1 MKEVSLAAIAAK
13 LEKIDLWQI
22 YFDTQAGAFVEFLE
36 EYDEEASP
44 EMTEEQILQYA
55 FEVEDNWERYV
66 PLPNAYDI
74 DEHSIMKNFA
84 LQQEDLAIKEKL
96 LEALNYG
103 LSFPNTYMEMPF
115 HDPNW
120 QLVRVK
126 GSKKAFLWTYEKD
139 GVLHLNVKT
148 DPAWREK
155 LAAVNAHIRSM
166 PYVIDLEP
174 YFYDAQGFL
183 ATEYA
188 ADGLHPD
195 IEGKQLMAQ
204 IINMHKD
211 MLRK

>member
-74 DEHSIMKNFA
+74 DQHSIMKNFA

-96 LEALNYG
+96 LEALNGSAALRHFRQQIKELG
-103 LSFPNTYMEMPF
+103 LET
-115 HDPNW
+115 
-120 QLVRVK
+120 
-126 GSKKAFLWTYEKD
+126 
-139 GVLHLNVKT
+139 
-148 DPAWREK
+148 AW
-155 LAAVNAHIRSM
+155 
-166 PYVIDLEP
+166 LEQRQ
-174 YFYDAQGFL
+174 QGFL
-183 ATEYA
+183 
-188 ADGLHPD
+188 
-195 IEGKQLMAQ
+195 Q
-204 IINMHKD
+204 IARQWCLENGI
-211 MLRK
+211 LYVE

>member
-96 LEALNYG
+96 LEAL
-103 LSFPNTYMEMPF
+103 
-115 HDPNW
+115 
-120 QLVRVK
+120 K
-126 GSKKAFLWTYEKD
+126 GSASLRHFRQQIKELGLET
-139 GVLHLNVKT
+139 
-148 DPAWREK
+148 AW
-155 LAAVNAHIRSM
+155 
-166 PYVIDLEP
+166 LEQRQ
-174 YFYDAQGFL
+174 QGFL
-183 ATEYA
+183 
-188 ADGLHPD
+188 
-195 IEGKQLMAQ
+195 Q
-204 IINMHKD
+204 IARQWCLENGI
-211 MLRK
+211 LYEE

>member
-1 MKEVSLAAIAAK
+1 MKEVSLAAIAVK

-96 LEALNYG
+96 LEALNGSAALRHFRQQIKELG
-103 LSFPNTYMEMPF
+103 LET
-115 HDPNW
+115 
-120 QLVRVK
+120 
-126 GSKKAFLWTYEKD
+126 
-139 GVLHLNVKT
+139 
-148 DPAWREK
+148 AW
-155 LAAVNAHIRSM
+155 
-166 PYVIDLEP
+166 LEQRQ
-174 YFYDAQGFL
+174 QGFL
-183 ATEYA
+183 
-188 ADGLHPD
+188 
-195 IEGKQLMAQ
+195 Q
-204 IINMHKD
+204 IARQWCLENGI
-211 MLRK
+211 LYEE

>member
-96 LEALNYG
+96 LEALNGSAALLHFRQQIKELG
-103 LSFPNTYMEMPF
+103 LET
-115 HDPNW
+115 
-120 QLVRVK
+120 
-126 GSKKAFLWTYEKD
+126 
-139 GVLHLNVKT
+139 
-148 DPAWREK
+148 AW
-155 LAAVNAHIRSM
+155 
-166 PYVIDLEP
+166 LEQRQ
-174 YFYDAQGFL
+174 QGFL
-183 ATEYA
+183 
-188 ADGLHPD
+188 
-195 IEGKQLMAQ
+195 Q
-204 IINMHKD
+204 IARQWCLENGI
-211 MLRK
+211 LYEE